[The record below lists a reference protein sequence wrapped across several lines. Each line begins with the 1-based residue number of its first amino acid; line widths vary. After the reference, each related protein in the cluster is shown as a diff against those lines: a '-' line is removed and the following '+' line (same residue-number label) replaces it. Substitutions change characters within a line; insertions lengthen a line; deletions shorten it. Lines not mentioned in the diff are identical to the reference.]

1 MLHLLYIFAFTVLA
15 VLAVA
20 NLIRNLISL
29 GIESRRPGLAS
40 RSSVSQSGRPRPAAM
55 HPELLDTNGNV
66 VDEPLLVMRSISIKD
81 AREQLDAMYEA
92 SGGTGD
98 DSRDEK

>member
-29 GIESRRPGLAS
+29 GIESRRPGPAS
-40 RSSVSQSGRPRPAAM
+40 RSSFSQSDRPRPAM
-55 HPELLDTNGNV
+55 HPELLDDNGNV
-66 VDEPLLVMRSISIKD
+66 LDEPLLVMRSISIKD
-81 AREQLDAMYEA
+81 ARERLDAMYEA
-92 SGGTGD
+92 SGGGND
-98 DSRDEK
+98 DSRDDK